1 MELAQKLAH
10 LSRNPLSDLPV
21 SLDKSSEVAQEIFLE
36 LAELAK
42 EDGLPTIKGLLWE
55 KNLDQEWK
63 FAVNG
68 ADTPQLTTIMTAA
81 HRVPPYTLYVE
92 FNGWPA
98 GQLHPARG
106 GWFAAG
112 AEANAARFLRVLL
125 LRKAG

>member
-10 LSRNPLSDLPV
+10 LARNPLSDLPV
-21 SLDKSSEVAQEIFLE
+21 SLDKSSEVAQEMFLE

-42 EDGLPTIKGLLWE
+42 EDGLPTIRGLWE
-55 KNLDQEWK
+55 KKLDDDWK

-68 ADTPQLTTIMTAA
+68 AKSPQITTIMTAA

-98 GQLHPARG
+98 GQLHPDAG
-106 GWFAAG
+106 GWFCAG